1 MPQDR
6 SGKAGLPTP
15 DSGPGAEGRERFSG
29 RCKTAR
35 APGRV
40 VSSGLTRG
48 RRAAGKKG
56 RQTPITPLRL
66 GRCDSSRSGSRV
78 EGAELSQALRCP
90 APPQRVSADP
100 GKTGAC
106 WGEREDPRGTG
117 RSSCT
122 LWLLLGAPARRTD
135 RQRHCRTAE
144 GLAPAEAL
152 GPPCPL
158 LGGPSSCGL
167 FPGCSRP
174 QPHAAA
180 SSALP
185 PAAVPQD
192 RPWPRGGQHSQRPG
206 LPWGHRASHP
216 PCDRPSRAAGSVPE
230 TSLLPSEGSE
240 GLERL
245 VGAGP
250 GACRGTVLAGPG
262 CPQHRESRAGTPSPP

>member
-15 DSGPGAEGRERFSG
+15 DSGPGAGGRERFSG
-29 RCKTAR
+29 SCKTAR

-90 APPQRVSADP
+90 ASPQRVSADP

-106 WGEREDPRGTG
+106 WGERQDPRGTG

-122 LWLLLGAPARRTD
+122 WWLLLGAPARRTD

-167 FPGCSRP
+167 FPGCSKTAAPRSGQLGSAPSGRP
-174 QPHAAA
+174 A
-180 SSALP
+180 
-185 PAAVPQD
+185 
-192 RPWPRGGQHSQRPG
+192 G
-206 LPWGHRASHP
+206 
-216 PCDRPSRAAGSVPE
+216 PSVATGRAAFTE
-230 TSLLPSEGSE
+230 
-240 GLERL
+240 
-245 VGAGP
+245 AGP
-250 GACRGTVLAGPG
+250 ALGA
-262 CPQHRESRAGTPSPP
+262 PSFASPL

>member
-106 WGEREDPRGTG
+106 WGERQDPEEQA
-117 RSSCT
+117 
-122 LWLLLGAPARRTD
+122 GAPARGGSSSVLLPDGQTD
-135 RQRHCRTAE
+135 SATA
-144 GLAPAEAL
+144 GWRKAWPLRRLLVLPAL
-152 GPPCPL
+152 CS
-158 LGGPSSCGL
+158 GGPA
-167 FPGCSRP
+167 
-174 QPHAAA
+174 AAA
-180 SSALP
+180 SSQ
-185 PAAVPQD
+185 AAAD
-192 RPWPRGGQHSQRPG
+192 RSPTQRPAR
-206 LPWGHRASHP
+206 LCPQ
-216 PCDRPSRAAGSVPE
+216 RPSRKTVRGHGAGSIHRGRACPGGTELSIPLVTVHLGQQAVCQKPE
-230 TSLLPSEGSE
+230 
-240 GLERL
+240 
-245 VGAGP
+245 
-250 GACRGTVLAGPG
+250 
-262 CPQHRESRAGTPSPP
+262 SPPL

>member
-90 APPQRVSADP
+90 APPEGLSRSRENGGLLGRKRGPPRNRPELLHVVAPPRCSCQTDRQTAPLPDGGRPGPCGGSWSSLPSARGVQQLRP
-100 GKTGAC
+100 L
-106 WGEREDPRGTG
+106 PRLQQTAAPRSGQLGSAPSG
-117 RSSCT
+117 RPAGPSMVMGRAAFT
-122 LWLLLGAPARRTD
+122 EAGPALGAPSFAS
-135 RQRHCRTAE
+135 
-144 GLAPAEAL
+144 
-152 GPPCPL
+152 PL
-158 LGGPSSCGL
+158 
-167 FPGCSRP
+167 
-174 QPHAAA
+174 
-180 SSALP
+180 
-185 PAAVPQD
+185 
-192 RPWPRGGQHSQRPG
+192 
-206 LPWGHRASHP
+206 
-216 PCDRPSRAAGSVPE
+216 
-230 TSLLPSEGSE
+230 
-240 GLERL
+240 
-245 VGAGP
+245 
-250 GACRGTVLAGPG
+250 
-262 CPQHRESRAGTPSPP
+262 